1 MRNRL
6 WLIYGAIASVA
17 TLAYFVTGHVSY
29 VINIIGLSSPVM
41 IVVAL
46 RIWKPEKRL
55 PWIMFSLGM
64 FTFILGDVVSYNY
77 DKFHSIAPA
86 LFPFDADGLTP
97 FPGWADGFYL
107 AVYVFLVAGILLLIH
122 ARDPSRDRSSFVD
135 ALMLSLGIGVVS
147 WVILISPQAYQ
158 QDVPLSV
165 KLTSMAYPLADLLLL
180 GAALRLA
187 VGAGRKPMAFR
198 LIVAAIVTL
207 FITDAFY
214 AWMNLYTDAG
224 YQPGSGYLEAGWI
237 AFYVLFGAA
246 ALHPSM
252 RELSQPVADVE
263 TKLTRGRL
271 LVLAGASLMAPV
283 LIAYEGAKGENTDLP
298 ILIAATVLLF
308 ILVVIR
314 MWGLMQRQQQYVR
327 HEQALREAGMDLV
340 TATNRD
346 SIHTAAGRAVLALA
360 GDDVAVRIF
369 EQQEVPGELVVVAAP
384 GGDDDDG
391 AIGTSVRLSEL
402 EAWKRERLE
411 GRHAYQVTLRDDI
424 AQTLQL
430 PETHRS
436 LFVAPL
442 FMRDELRGL
451 LVVSAV
457 EELSRQDADSL
468 QALSAQVALALESA
482 ALTEDLL
489 IEQSQRRFASLVKN
503 SSDVVMVTEPDTTIR
518 YASPSA
524 HRVLGFEPDELEGR
538 RFAEL
543 IAPDDRTRALS
554 FLTAM
559 ADGEAHVGLTE
570 FRVRHRDGSDLYVE
584 TLRTN
589 LLKDPNVK
597 GIVLNTRDISER
609 KQFEEQ
615 LSHQAFHDQITGLAN
630 RALFQDRV
638 SHALERQTRDG
649 SPVAVLFMDL
659 DDFKTINDSLG
670 HAAGDQLLVALAERL
685 VGRLRTADTAARLG
699 GDEFGVLLEDGGD
712 DGLTAADVAGRI
724 LETLEEPFDL
734 DGTEVYAR
742 ASIGISVAEPD
753 DPVGSADE
761 LLRNADVA
769 MYMAKE
775 GGKARYQL
783 FEPAMHDTAL
793 RRLELRAAMQRAIDH
808 DEFRLFYQ
816 PVIELPTGKITGVEA
831 LIRWFDPEKGIVP
844 PLDFIPLAEE
854 TGLIVPIGRWVLME
868 ACSHAARLA
877 EAFTALDLHMAVN
890 LSARQIARPEI
901 VEEVREA
908 LSASGLDPSK
918 LVLEITESV
927 MIHDMDLAIGRLKE
941 LKTLGVQ
948 LAIDDFG
955 TGYSSLNYVRRFPV
969 DILKVDKSFI
979 DGVTEGGES
988 SALTA
993 AVIELASILN
1003 LKPVAEGIE
1012 RADQLEQLIAMKCDL
1027 GQGFLFAKPLPTDEL
1042 EDLLT
1047 EHIAMRLEADALADR
1062 SD

>member
-6 WLIYGAIASVA
+6 WLVYVAIASVA
-17 TLAYFVTGHVSY
+17 TLGYFATGHVSY
-29 VINIIGLSSPVM
+29 VINVIGLSSPVM

-46 RIWKPEKRL
+46 RIWRPEKRL
-55 PWIMFSLGM
+55 PWVMFSLGM
-64 FTFILGDVVSYNY
+64 FTFILGDIVSYNY
-77 DKFHSIAPA
+77 DKFHSIAPS

-107 AVYVFLVAGILLLIH
+107 AVYVFMVAGILLLIH

-135 ALMLSLGIGVVS
+135 ALMLSIGIGVVS

-158 QDVPLSV
+158 QDVPLSL

-180 GAALRLA
+180 GTALRSA
-187 VGAGRKPMAFR
+187 VGAGRKPWAFR
-198 LIVAAIVTL
+198 LIITAIVAL

-252 RELSQPVADVE
+252 RELSEPVDDVE

-283 LIAYEGAKGENTDLP
+283 LIAYEGAKGESTDH
-298 ILIAATVLLF
+298 
-308 ILVVIR
+308 
-314 MWGLMQRQQQYVR
+314 VR

-346 SIHTAAGRAVLALA
+346 SIHAAAGRAVLALT
-360 GDDVAVRIF
+360 GDDVSVRIF

-384 GGDDDDG
+384 GSDDR
-391 AIGTSVRLSEL
+391 AIGTSVRLSEFD
-402 EAWKRERLE
+402 AWKRERLQ

-424 AQTLQL
+424 ADMLEL
-430 PETHRS
+430 PEAHRS

-451 LVVSAV
+451 LVVSAI
-457 EELSRQDADSL
+457 EELPRQDADSL

-489 IEQSQRRFASLVKN
+489 IQQSQMRFASLVKN

-524 HRVLGFEPDELEGR
+524 HRVLGFEPEELEGR

-559 ADGEAHVGLTE
+559 ADGEGHVGLTE
-570 FRVRHRDGSDLYVE
+570 YRVRHRDGTDLFVE

-649 SPVAVLFMDL
+649 NPVAVLFMDL

-670 HAAGDQLLVALAERL
+670 HAAGDQLLVALAGRL

-699 GDEFGVLLEDGGD
+699 GDEFAVLLEDGGD
-712 DGLTAADVAGRI
+712 EGMTAADVAGRI

-742 ASIGISVAEPD
+742 ASIGISVADPQS
-753 DPVGSADE
+753 PVGSADE

-831 LIRWFDPEKGIVP
+831 LIRWFDPEKGIIP

-868 ACSHAARLA
+868 ACKYAARLA
-877 EAFTALDLHMAVN
+877 ETFAALDLHMAVN

-901 VEEVREA
+901 VDEVREA
-908 LSASGLDPSK
+908 LTASGLDPGK

-1042 EDLLT
+1042 EDLVT
-1047 EHIAMRLEADALADR
+1047 EHVAMRLEADALADR
-1062 SD
+1062 LD

>member
-1 MRNRL
+1 
-6 WLIYGAIASVA
+6 
-17 TLAYFVTGHVSY
+17 
-29 VINIIGLSSPVM
+29 
-41 IVVAL
+41 
-46 RIWKPEKRL
+46 
-55 PWIMFSLGM
+55 
-64 FTFILGDVVSYNY
+64 
-77 DKFHSIAPA
+77 
-86 LFPFDADGLTP
+86 
-97 FPGWADGFYL
+97 
-107 AVYVFLVAGILLLIH
+107 
-122 ARDPSRDRSSFVD
+122 
-135 ALMLSLGIGVVS
+135 
-147 WVILISPQAYQ
+147 
-158 QDVPLSV
+158 
-165 KLTSMAYPLADLLLL
+165 
-180 GAALRLA
+180 
-187 VGAGRKPMAFR
+187 
-198 LIVAAIVTL
+198 
-207 FITDAFY
+207 
-214 AWMNLYTDAG
+214 
-224 YQPGSGYLEAGWI
+224 
-237 AFYVLFGAA
+237 
-246 ALHPSM
+246 
-252 RELSQPVADVE
+252 
-263 TKLTRGRL
+263 
-271 LVLAGASLMAPV
+271 MAPV
-283 LIAYEGAKGENTDLP
+283 LIAYEGAKGESTDLP

-369 EQQEVPGELVVVAAP
+369 EQQDVPGELVVVAAP
-384 GGDDDDG
+384 GGDDR

-402 EAWKRERLE
+402 DAWKRERLE

-570 FRVRHRDGSDLYVE
+570 FRVRHRDGTDLYVE

-724 LETLEEPFDL
+724 LETLEEPFHL

>member
-252 RELSQPVADVE
+252 RELSEPVADVE

-369 EQQEVPGELVVVAAP
+369 EQQDVPGELVVVAAP
-384 GGDDDDG
+384 GGDDGDG

-570 FRVRHRDGSDLYVE
+570 FRVRHRDGTDLYVE

-1047 EHIAMRLEADALADR
+1047 EHIAMRREADALADR

>member
-1 MRNRL
+1 
-6 WLIYGAIASVA
+6 
-17 TLAYFVTGHVSY
+17 
-29 VINIIGLSSPVM
+29 
-41 IVVAL
+41 
-46 RIWKPEKRL
+46 
-55 PWIMFSLGM
+55 
-64 FTFILGDVVSYNY
+64 
-77 DKFHSIAPA
+77 
-86 LFPFDADGLTP
+86 
-97 FPGWADGFYL
+97 
-107 AVYVFLVAGILLLIH
+107 
-122 ARDPSRDRSSFVD
+122 
-135 ALMLSLGIGVVS
+135 
-147 WVILISPQAYQ
+147 
-158 QDVPLSV
+158 
-165 KLTSMAYPLADLLLL
+165 
-180 GAALRLA
+180 
-187 VGAGRKPMAFR
+187 
-198 LIVAAIVTL
+198 
-207 FITDAFY
+207 
-214 AWMNLYTDAG
+214 
-224 YQPGSGYLEAGWI
+224 
-237 AFYVLFGAA
+237 
-246 ALHPSM
+246 
-252 RELSQPVADVE
+252 
-263 TKLTRGRL
+263 
-271 LVLAGASLMAPV
+271 
-283 LIAYEGAKGENTDLP
+283 
-298 ILIAATVLLF
+298 LF

-369 EQQEVPGELVVVAAP
+369 EQQDVRGELVVVAAP
-384 GGDDDDG
+384 GGDDS

-411 GRHAYQVTLRDDI
+411 GRHAYQVTVRDDI

-877 EAFTALDLHMAVN
+877 ETFAALDLHMAVN

-908 LSASGLDPSK
+908 LAASGLDPSK

>member
-1 MRNRL
+1 
-6 WLIYGAIASVA
+6 
-17 TLAYFVTGHVSY
+17 
-29 VINIIGLSSPVM
+29 
-41 IVVAL
+41 
-46 RIWKPEKRL
+46 
-55 PWIMFSLGM
+55 
-64 FTFILGDVVSYNY
+64 
-77 DKFHSIAPA
+77 
-86 LFPFDADGLTP
+86 
-97 FPGWADGFYL
+97 
-107 AVYVFLVAGILLLIH
+107 
-122 ARDPSRDRSSFVD
+122 
-135 ALMLSLGIGVVS
+135 
-147 WVILISPQAYQ
+147 
-158 QDVPLSV
+158 
-165 KLTSMAYPLADLLLL
+165 
-180 GAALRLA
+180 
-187 VGAGRKPMAFR
+187 
-198 LIVAAIVTL
+198 
-207 FITDAFY
+207 
-214 AWMNLYTDAG
+214 
-224 YQPGSGYLEAGWI
+224 
-237 AFYVLFGAA
+237 
-246 ALHPSM
+246 
-252 RELSQPVADVE
+252 
-263 TKLTRGRL
+263 
-271 LVLAGASLMAPV
+271 
-283 LIAYEGAKGENTDLP
+283 
-298 ILIAATVLLF
+298 
-308 ILVVIR
+308 
-314 MWGLMQRQQQYVR
+314 MQRQQQYVR

-369 EQQEVPGELVVVAAP
+369 EQQDVPGELVVVAAP
-384 GGDDDDG
+384 GGDDR
-391 AIGTSVRLSEL
+391 AIGTSVRLSEF

-424 AQTLQL
+424 AQSLQL

-451 LVVSAV
+451 LVVSAL
-457 EELSRQDADSL
+457 EELTRQDADSL

-570 FRVRHRDGSDLYVE
+570 FRVRHRDGTDLYVE

-649 SPVAVLFMDL
+649 NPVAVLFMDL

-670 HAAGDQLLVALAERL
+670 HAAGDQLLVALAGRL

-699 GDEFGVLLEDGGD
+699 GDEFGVLLEDGGEE
-712 DGLTAADVAGRI
+712 GLTAADVAGRI

-753 DPVGSADE
+753 GPAESADE

-831 LIRWFDPEKGIVP
+831 LIRWFDPEKGIIP

-877 EAFTALDLHMAVN
+877 ETFAALDLHMAVN

-901 VEEVREA
+901 VDEVREA
-908 LSASGLDPSK
+908 LAASGLDPGK

>member
-55 PWIMFSLGM
+55 AWIMFSLGM

-207 FITDAFY
+207 FVTDAFY

-246 ALHPSM
+246 ALHSSM
-252 RELSQPVADVE
+252 RELSEPVADVE

-283 LIAYEGAKGENTDLP
+283 LIAYEGAKGESTDLP

-369 EQQEVPGELVVVAAP
+369 EQQDVPGELVVVAAP
-384 GGDDDDG
+384 GGDDR
-391 AIGTSVRLSEL
+391 AIGTSVRLSEFD
-402 EAWKRERLE
+402 AWKRERLE
-411 GRHAYQVTLRDDI
+411 GRHAYQVTLREDI
-424 AQTLQL
+424 AQSLQL

-457 EELSRQDADSL
+457 EELTRQDADSL

-570 FRVRHRDGSDLYVE
+570 FRVRHRDGTDLYVE

-649 SPVAVLFMDL
+649 NPVAVLFMDL

-670 HAAGDQLLVALAERL
+670 HSIGDELLEAVAGRLLGALKAGDL
-685 VGRLRTADTAARLG
+685 AARLG
-699 GDEFGVLLEDGGD
+699 GDE
-712 DGLTAADVAGRI
+712 GLTAADVAGRI

-877 EAFTALDLHMAVN
+877 ETFAALDLHMAVN

-908 LSASGLDPSK
+908 LAASGLDPSK

-1047 EHIAMRLEADALADR
+1047 EHIAMRREADALADR

>member
-1 MRNRL
+1 
-6 WLIYGAIASVA
+6 
-17 TLAYFVTGHVSY
+17 
-29 VINIIGLSSPVM
+29 
-41 IVVAL
+41 
-46 RIWKPEKRL
+46 
-55 PWIMFSLGM
+55 
-64 FTFILGDVVSYNY
+64 
-77 DKFHSIAPA
+77 
-86 LFPFDADGLTP
+86 
-97 FPGWADGFYL
+97 
-107 AVYVFLVAGILLLIH
+107 
-122 ARDPSRDRSSFVD
+122 
-135 ALMLSLGIGVVS
+135 
-147 WVILISPQAYQ
+147 
-158 QDVPLSV
+158 
-165 KLTSMAYPLADLLLL
+165 
-180 GAALRLA
+180 
-187 VGAGRKPMAFR
+187 
-198 LIVAAIVTL
+198 
-207 FITDAFY
+207 
-214 AWMNLYTDAG
+214 
-224 YQPGSGYLEAGWI
+224 
-237 AFYVLFGAA
+237 
-246 ALHPSM
+246 
-252 RELSQPVADVE
+252 
-263 TKLTRGRL
+263 
-271 LVLAGASLMAPV
+271 
-283 LIAYEGAKGENTDLP
+283 
-298 ILIAATVLLF
+298 LIAATVLLF

-346 SIHTAAGRAVLALA
+346 SIHVAAGRAVLALA
-360 GDDVAVRIF
+360 GDDVSVRIF
-369 EQQEVPGELVVVAAP
+369 EQQDVPGELVVIAAP
-384 GGDDDDG
+384 GEDGG
-391 AIGTSVRLSEL
+391 AIGTSVRLSEF

-424 AQTLQL
+424 AETLQL

-554 FLTAM
+554 FLTAI

-589 LLKDPNVK
+589 LLNDPNVK

-615 LSHQAFHDQITGLAN
+615 LSHQAFHDPITGLAN

-670 HAAGDQLLVALAERL
+670 HAAGDHLLVALAERL

-775 GGKARYQL
+775 SGKARYQL

-816 PVIELPTGKITGVEA
+816 PVIELPTGRITGVEA

-1047 EHIAMRLEADALADR
+1047 EHVAMRLEADALAER

>member
-252 RELSQPVADVE
+252 RELSEPVADVE

-308 ILVVIR
+308 IHVVIR

-369 EQQEVPGELVVVAAP
+369 EQQDVPGELVVVAAP
-384 GGDDDDG
+384 GGDDGDG

-570 FRVRHRDGSDLYVE
+570 FRVRHRDGTDLYVE

-1047 EHIAMRLEADALADR
+1047 EHIAMRREADALADR